1 MKKSI
6 KIQKTES
13 LLKELVP
20 EALSNFEDSR
30 INSLLITDV
39 DCSKGKYDALVY
51 ISPEFI
57 TEDEQREILKQL
69 NKAKHSIKTHILNST
84 GWFRC
89 PEFTFKFDENVDKI
103 RRMEE
108 IFQKIKAK
116 DES

>member
-13 LLKELVP
+13 LLKELIP

-51 ISPEFI
+51 ISPEL
-57 TEDEQREILKQL
+57 D
-69 NKAKHSIKTHILNST
+69 
-84 GWFRC
+84 
-89 PEFTFKFDENVDKI
+89 
-103 RRMEE
+103 
-108 IFQKIKAK
+108 
-116 DES
+116 